1 MKVRKVSSMAMLS
14 KEELNLIEKHMKT
27 NPNIKF
33 TDVFEGWYDENGDLC
48 IQYGENIWYH
58 YNVERGEWW

>member
-1 MKVRKVSSMAMLS
+1 MKKTIISSFSKLS
-14 KEELNLIEKHMKT
+14 KAEADLIAKHMEVNKT
-27 NPNIKF
+27 IKF

-48 IQYGENIWYH
+48 IRYSPDEWYH

>member
-1 MKVRKVSSMAMLS
+1 MKVRTVSSMTMLS
-14 KEELNLIEKHMKT
+14 KEELDLIEKHMKA

-48 IQYGENIWYH
+48 VKYSDTIWFH